1 MDTGDGGKQG
11 DFEAMAAH
19 LLLYDPVAK
28 KPSANTKQPH
38 SLVSDVEGTT
48 VTVAEANVKAGTGKT
63 GVHLCWH
70 TKSEYAK
77 LSSPQKKEL
86 YEWCMANPDQT
97 KPPKDHQGAHKGKG
111 KDKLYT
117 KKQLSSFGF

>member
-19 LLLYDPVAK
+19 LLPYDPVAK
-28 KPSANTKQPH
+28 KPSDNTKQPH
-38 SLVSDVEGTT
+38 SLVFDVEGTT

-86 YEWCMANPDQT
+86 YE
-97 KPPKDHQGAHKGKG
+97 
-111 KDKLYT
+111 
-117 KKQLSSFGF
+117 